1 MSIRI
6 SILIIGII
14 IAFVG
19 ILIPQDRTFGVI
31 GFYVMILGGLM
42 IVGAIAAFVMRL
54 WGRMLS
60 D

>member
-14 IAFVG
+14 IGFIG
-19 ILIPQDRTFGVI
+19 MLIPQDGTFGVI
-31 GFYVMILGGLM
+31 GFYVMILGVIM
-42 IVGAIAAFVMRL
+42 VVGAIAAFVMRF

>member
-14 IAFVG
+14 LGFVG
-19 ILIPQDRTFGVI
+19 MVIPRDGTFGVI

-42 IVGAIAAFVMRL
+42 IAGAIVAFVMRL

>member
-14 IAFVG
+14 LGFVG
-19 ILIPQDRTFGVI
+19 MVIPRDGTFGVI

-42 IVGAIAAFVMRL
+42 IVGAIAAFVMRF

>member
-1 MSIRI
+1 MKAWITV
-6 SILIIGII
+6 LVIGII
-14 IAFVG
+14 IGFVG

-31 GFYVMILGGLM
+31 GFYVMILGVIM
-42 IVGAIAAFVMRL
+42 VVGAIAAFVMRL

>member
-1 MSIRI
+1 M
-6 SILIIGII
+6 LIIGII

>member
-14 IAFVG
+14 IGFVG
-19 ILIPQDRTFGVI
+19 ILIPRDGTFGVI
-31 GFYVMILGGLM
+31 GFYVMILGVIM
-42 IVGAIAAFVMRL
+42 VVGAIAAFVMRF

>member
-6 SILIIGII
+6 SVLIIGII
-14 IAFVG
+14 LGFVG
-19 ILIPQDRTFGVI
+19 MVIPKDGTFGVI

-42 IVGAIAAFVMRL
+42 IAGAIVAFVMRL

>member
-14 IAFVG
+14 IGFVG
-19 ILIPQDRTFGVI
+19 ILIPRDGTFGVI
-31 GFYVMILGGLM
+31 GFYVMILGVVM
-42 IVGAIAAFVMRL
+42 VVGAIAAFVMRL

>member
-1 MSIRI
+1 MKTWI

-14 IAFVG
+14 IGFVG
-19 ILIPQDRTFGVI
+19 MVIPQDGTFGVI
-31 GFYVMILGGLM
+31 GFYVTILGVIM
-42 IVGAIAAFVMRL
+42 VVGAIAAFVMRL

>member
-6 SILIIGII
+6 SVLIIGII
-14 IAFVG
+14 LGFVG
-19 ILIPQDRTFGVI
+19 MVIPKDGTFGVI
-31 GFYVMILGGLM
+31 GFYVMILGVIM
-42 IVGAIAAFVMRL
+42 VVGAIAAFVMRF

>member
-1 MSIRI
+1 MKTLII
-6 SILIIGII
+6 VLIIGII

-31 GFYVMILGGLM
+31 GFYVMILGVIM
-42 IVGAIAAFVMRL
+42 VVGAIAAFVMRL

>member
-14 IAFVG
+14 LGFVG
-19 ILIPQDRTFGVI
+19 MVIPRDGTFGVI

>member
-6 SILIIGII
+6 SVLIIGII
-14 IAFVG
+14 LGFVG
-19 ILIPQDRTFGVI
+19 MVIPRDGTFGVI

-42 IVGAIAAFVMRL
+42 IAGAIVAFVMRL

>member
-14 IAFVG
+14 LGFVG
-19 ILIPQDRTFGVI
+19 MVIPRDGTFGVI

-42 IVGAIAAFVMRL
+42 IVGVIAAFVMRL